1 MGKFGMMFLG
11 ATFSEGEKLSM
22 VGVDC
27 KSFEDMDSDWY
38 KEVIENADDTNANEK
53 VSYINQ
59 EMYPVELLVYSL
71 ISYTNNATLENM
83 KTQGVTIRPTG
94 LAEIWGYIKSFAGK
108 IDPEIMKK
116 STIVQV
122 FIEEGY
128 KPEYKDVPETE
139 FNDFAAKYKDPEFAA
154 KKAAAA
160 AAEAAAA
167 AAVAAAEAAKKKSL
181 FGKFSSIFDGNKK
194 GGGRKSRKQNKSRK
208 QGKSKKQ
215 RKSRK

>member
-1 MGKFGMMFLG
+1 MGQIGLIFMSFTI
-11 ATFSEGEKLSM
+11 AEKLTM
-22 VGVDC
+22 VGLDN
-27 KSFEDMDSDWY
+27 KQF
-38 KEVIENADDTNANEK
+38 EVIDENWYDNVVENADETNANEK
-53 VSYINQ
+53 VSYNNE
-59 EMYPVELLVYSL
+59 EMYPVELLVCSL
-71 ISYTNNATLENM
+71 VSYTDNATLENM

-128 KPEYKDVPETE
+128 KPEYKGVPETE
-139 FNDFAAKYKDPEFAA
+139 FNDFAAKYINPEFAA

-160 AAEAAAA
+160 AAAAAA
-167 AAVAAAEAAKKKSL
+167 KKQSF
-181 FGKFSSIFDGNKK
+181 FGRLMGKK
-194 GGGRKSRKQNKSRK
+194 GGRKSQKQNKSRK

>member
-11 ATFSEGEKLSM
+11 FSEGEKLSM
-22 VGVDC
+22 VGVDY
-27 KSFEDMDSDWY
+27 KSFDYMDSDWY
-38 KEVIENADDTNANEK
+38 KEVIENADETNANEK
-53 VSYINQ
+53 VSYNNQ

-83 KTQGVTIRPTG
+83 KTQGATIRPTG

-116 STIVQV
+116 STIIQV

-128 KPEYKDVPETE
+128 KPEYKGVPETE

-160 AAEAAAA
+160 AAAEAAEAA
-167 AAVAAAEAAKKKSL
+167 AAAEAAKKKSL